1 MEGPIFGI
9 ILGIRLRQ
17 ALAQE
22 TFKQFRP
29 HLAFFHDGHKVISV
43 PQIRIQVN
51 QFKGLYR
58 HGVMV
63 AAIPTRRPALD
74 SIFMLGQHSLQI
86 EGIGPV
92 VFFGKVHN
100 HGNLLRQVVWTDRRF
115 PSKRLRHGIEAVP
128 FLGQE
133 LSEPTH
139 RIGVRPGRE
148 VFLAQTHG
156 TKYIYFGR

>member
-1 MEGPIFGI
+1 MERPIFGI

-22 TFKQFRP
+22 TFKQFCP
-29 HLAFFHDGHKVISV
+29 NLTVFHNGQKVVSMS
-43 PQIRIQVN
+43 QTRIQVN
-51 QFKGLYR
+51 KFKRLYR

-63 AAIPTRRPALD
+63 AAIPARRTALD
-74 SIFMLGQHSLQI
+74 SILMLGQYSLQI

-92 VFFGKVHN
+92 VVFGKIYN
-100 HGNLLRQVVWTDRRF
+100 HGNLHRQVVWTDRRF
-115 PSKRLRHGIEAVP
+115 PSKRLRNKIEAVP
-128 FLGQE
+128 LLGQE
-133 LSEPTH
+133 LPEPTH

-148 VFLAQTHG
+148 VFLAQTHA